1 MYEFEFEKKKRLEA
15 QQAKENPTPKKENSD
30 TLDPFIPKTYSVAG
44 PKFGD
49 SKVVKVLPGGRIV
62 VFSGWS

>member
-1 MYEFEFEKKKRLEA
+1 MFEFEFEKKKRLEA
-15 QQAKENPTPKKENSD
+15 QQAKETATEKKTNSD
-30 TLDPFIPKTYSVAG
+30 TLDPIIPKTYSIAG

-62 VFSGWS
+62 VYSGWS